1 MLGMILVAAS
11 LLPLSVAAVNA
22 GEVRIETDLDYLG
35 PDRAEK
41 LDMYMPSEIAAGAR
55 LPGIVIIHGGGFTGG
70 DKGAAREQNI
80 GNTLAANGYVCVSIN
95 YALAKEGQPTWP
107 QNVHDCKRAV
117 RFLRKNAEKYHV
129 DPDHIGVIGGSAGGH
144 LTAMLGLT
152 GSESGLDPAGPDA
165 AISCR
170 VQAIV
175 PMYGPATLKKDTVM
189 LPGTREQV
197 PELYKLASP
206 ATHATADDPPALI
219 LHGTADTT
227 VPYSESEELAA
238 ALKQAGVE
246 HQLVLV
252 EGAPHTF
259 HLQPTQQDLRPL
271 VLGFFDKHL
280 KGKAEK

>member
-1 MLGMILVAAS
+1 MHCNPIRKILAVALISSAAS
-11 LLPLSVAAVNA
+11 A
-22 GEVRIETDLDYLG
+22 GEVRIEKDIDYLG

-41 LDMYMPSEIAAGAR
+41 LDMYMPAEIAPGEKF
-55 LPGIVIIHGGGFTGG
+55 PGIVIIHGGGFTGG

-95 YALAKEGQPTWP
+95 YLLASEGRPSWP

-117 RFLRKNAEKYHV
+117 RFLRKHAEKYHI
-129 DPDHIGVIGGSAGGH
+129 DADHIGVIGGSAGGH

-152 GSESGLDPAGPDA
+152 GSESGLDPAGADA
-165 AISCR
+165 EISCR

-189 LPGTREQV
+189 LPSTREQA

-206 ATHATADDPPALI
+206 ATHATPDDPPALV
-219 LHGTADTT
+219 LHGTADKT

-238 ALKQAGVE
+238 ALAKAGVE

-259 HLQPTQQDLRPL
+259 HLQPKEQDLRPL

-280 KGKAEK
+280 KPKR

>member
-1 MLGMILVAAS
+1 MIRNSFRGLLV
-11 LLPLSVAAVNA
+11 LLFLTCLATAR
-22 GEVRIETDLDYLG
+22 EVRIEKDIDYLG

-41 LDMYMPSEIAAGAR
+41 LDMYLPAEITPGAKF
-55 LPGIVIIHGGGFTGG
+55 PGIVIIHGGGFTGG

-95 YALAKEGQPTWP
+95 YLLASEGHPTWP

-165 AISCR
+165 EISCR

-175 PMYGPATLKKDTVM
+175 PM
-189 LPGTREQV
+189 
-197 PELYKLASP
+197 
-206 ATHATADDPPALI
+206 
-219 LHGTADTT
+219 
-227 VPYSESEELAA
+227 
-238 ALKQAGVE
+238 
-246 HQLVLV
+246 
-252 EGAPHTF
+252 
-259 HLQPTQQDLRPL
+259 
-271 VLGFFDKHL
+271 
-280 KGKAEK
+280 

>member
-1 MLGMILVAAS
+1 M
-11 LLPLSVAAVNA
+11 LLPMLTVLLLSTALITA
-22 GEVRIETDLDYLG
+22 GEVRIEKDIDYLG

-41 LDMYMPSEIAAGAR
+41 LDLYMPAEIAPGAR

-70 DKGAAREQNI
+70 DKAAAREQNI
-80 GNTLAANGYVCVSIN
+80 GNTLASNGYVCVSIN

-107 QNVHDCKRAV
+107 QNLHDCKRAV
-117 RFLRKNAEKYHV
+117 RFLRKNAEKYHI

-152 GSESGLDPAGPDA
+152 GTESGLNPAGPDSD
-165 AISCR
+165 ISCR

-206 ATHATADDPPALI
+206 ATHASANDPAALI

-238 ALKQAGVE
+238 ALKAAGVE

-259 HLQPTQQDLRPL
+259 HLQPEQQDLRPL

-280 KGKAEK
+280 KGKSGK